1 MMKDLTEGNP
11 QSLLWR
17 FTIPMYFCS
26 YIMLAIFSDL
36 ILRVVLSFV
45 FASFL
50 GVIGVWLSWP
60 FGWSVGSVL
69 SLWCNRNVTKRL
81 EKTFARKE

>member
-26 YIMLAIFSDL
+26 YIMLATFPDL
-36 ILRVVLSFV
+36 ILRVDLSFV

-50 GVIGVWLSWP
+50 GVTGVWLSWP

-81 EKTFARKE
+81 EKTFA